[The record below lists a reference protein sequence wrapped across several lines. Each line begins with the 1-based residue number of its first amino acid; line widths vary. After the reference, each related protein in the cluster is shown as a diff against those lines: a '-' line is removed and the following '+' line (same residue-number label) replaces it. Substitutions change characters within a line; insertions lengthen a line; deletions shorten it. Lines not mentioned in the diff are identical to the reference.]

1 MRLGR
6 SKVVYQAPSTF
17 KHQVS
22 VISPVSGSLL
32 PLHNAS
38 SPASALRMF
47 GDGVNVLLSG
57 SQLYAPFDG
66 QLLSLP
72 DTCEFMR
79 LRSKNGLIFQFS
91 FHSSVRSLMGER
103 FVRGIRQDEPFKQ
116 GDLLLTFDL
125 NWLRARLGEVHLA
138 ITLVNSQKVL
148 AIDPL
153 TGGETRTKKL
163 VAQQDTLMN
172 IYI

>member
-1 MRLGR
+1 
-6 SKVVYQAPSTF
+6 
-17 KHQVS
+17 
-22 VISPVSGSLL
+22 
-32 PLHNAS
+32 
-38 SPASALRMF
+38 
-47 GDGVNVLLSG
+47 
-57 SQLYAPFDG
+57 
-66 QLLSLP
+66 
-72 DTCEFMR
+72 
-79 LRSKNGLIFQFS
+79 
-91 FHSSVRSLMGER
+91 MGER

-125 NWLRARLGEVHLA
+125 NWLRTRLSEVHLA